1 MIDEIL
7 NQMLQDL
14 TLWKVLKIKSCYSE
28 IDAYMT
34 NIKHTLSPESNSSI
48 EEKYLV
54 IMDLER
60 FSMIDRN
67 LELKALGILEK
78 SLEYNKSPIIGDL
91 LCSPLDKIEIGRAS
105 DVLIKTLNV
114 CLNFILSNFAR
125 GVQNKCSKV

>member
-78 SLEYNKSPIIGDL
+78 SLEYNKPIIGEFF
-91 LCSPLDKIEIGRAS
+91 CIPLDKIEIGRAS

-114 CLNFILSNFAR
+114 CLNFILNF
-125 GVQNKCSKV
+125 